1 MSKNLEHSVAII
13 TGASSGIGRET
24 AFLFARKG
32 VKIALASRR
41 EDKLQEVAQEINGLG
56 SEALIL
62 PIDVSDQDQIDSMVE
77 RVLER
82 FGQVDILVN
91 NAGFGQFAPIEETSA
106 DDMREI
112 FGVNFMGPFY
122 AIKAALPHMRKQGSG
137 HIINISSVAG
147 KRGFPFM
154 GAYCATKFAMN
165 AISEALRIELT
176 GTNIH
181 VSLVYPVTT
190 KTEFFD
196 VLKNKT
202 GRRFELPTMF
212 TQSAQQV
219 AQAIVKCAENPKTE
233 VLPFPLARLLI
244 VINAI
249 APSLLDFILR
259 KYYKSMTNENSA
271 TIGL

>member
-1 MSKNLEHSVAII
+1 MGKNLENSVAII

-24 AFLFARKG
+24 ATLFARKR
-32 VKIALASRR
+32 VKVVLAARR
-41 EDKLQEVAQEINGLG
+41 EDKLEEVAREINRLEG
-56 SEALIL
+56 ETLII
-62 PIDVSDQDQIDSMVE
+62 PTDVSDQTQVE
-77 RVLER
+77 RMVGKALER
-82 FGQVDILVN
+82 FGRIDILVN
-91 NAGFGQFAPIEETSA
+91 NAGFSQFASIEETTS

-112 FGVNFMGPFY
+112 IGVNLMGTFY
-122 AIKAALPHMRKQGSG
+122 STKAVLPQMRKQGSG

-147 KRGFPFM
+147 KRSFPFL

-176 GTNIH
+176 GTGIY

-196 VLKNKT
+196 VMKNRT
-202 GRRFELPTMF
+202 GRRFEPPGMF
-212 TQSAQQV
+212 TQSAYQV
-219 AQAIVKCAENPKTE
+219 ADAIVKCAENPKLE

-249 APSLLDFILR
+249 APGILDFILR
-259 KYYKSMTNENSA
+259 RYYKST
-271 TIGL
+271 